1 MALALASLAWQ
12 QGPEPAW
19 QQRSVFSRQV
29 SLLVSLL
36 VSLPVLLLALQ
47 RRVLLPVSPR
57 QVLRRWLVWPQRF

>member
-29 SLLVSLL
+29 SLLVSL
-36 VSLPVLLLALQ
+36 PVLLLAWQ